1 MNNSFRLSRIAA
13 PRATLWSIV
22 LLTLVLCIFGLSA
35 RAAMPA
41 DAAAPASHQLIA
53 SELIASLSIDRSSP
67 LAQLLCLIGRG

>member
-41 DAAAPASHQLIA
+41 DAAAPASHQLFA
-53 SELIASLSIDRSSP
+53 SELIASLSIDKSGP
-67 LAQLLCLIGRG
+67 LAQLLCLVSRG

>member
-35 RAAMPA
+35 SAAMTA
-41 DAAAPASHQLIA
+41 NEAAITSNALIA
-53 SELIASLSIDRSSP
+53 EGP
-67 LAQLLCLIGRG
+67 LAQVLCLMGRG